1 MSLALPWSIW
11 EKRTLTALSLVI
23 YTNSFTGYD
32 DPKQLACYYGVAPF
46 EYSSGTSVK
55 KRARVHHMANKTL
68 KKRLH
73 LGALAAINHDPQ
85 IKEYYQRKVAEGK
98 SKMLVINNVRNKL
111 IHRVCAVNH
120 HVVVPLLLQS
130 EGVVI

>member
-1 MSLALPWSIW
+1 
-11 EKRTLTALSLVI
+11 
-23 YTNSFTGYD
+23 
-32 DPKQLACYYGVAPF
+32 
-46 EYSSGTSVK
+46 
-55 KRARVHHMANKTL
+55 MANKTL